1 MNIKPLYD
9 RVLVKR
15 LEVEDK
21 TPAGVIIPDV
31 AKEKPLRGV
40 VIDVGS
46 GKTLDDGK
54 VRPIEVKPGDQV
66 MFGADAGDDIVLDEV
81 DHVILSAE
89 EILAKVV

>member
-15 LEVEDK
+15 LQVEDR
-21 TPAGVIIPDV
+21 TPAGVVISDV
-31 AKEKPLRGV
+31 AREKPLRGL

-66 MFGADAGDDIVLDEV
+66 MSGADAGDDIVLDEV

>member
-1 MNIKPLYD
+1 MNIKPVYD

-15 LEVEDK
+15 IEVEDK
-21 TPAGVIIPDV
+21 TPAGVVIPDV
-31 AKEKPLRGV
+31 AKEKPRRGI
-40 VIDVGS
+40 VIEVGS

-66 MFGADAGDDIVLDEV
+66 IFGADAGDDVVLDEV

-89 EILAKVV
+89 EILGKVV

>member
-15 LEVEDK
+15 LQVEDK
-21 TPAGVIIPDV
+21 TPGGVVIPDV
-31 AKEKPLRGV
+31 AREKPLRGV

-46 GKTLDDGK
+46 GRTLDDGK

-66 MFGADAGDDIVLDEV
+66 VFGADAGDDIVLDEV